1 MPGVCAS
8 GETQLKLVGRCL
20 GKSGGGGV
28 TGFDMPVVTTCDKSK
43 LDKDSV

>member
-1 MPGVCAS
+1 MCAS
-8 GETQLKLVGRCL
+8 GETQLKPVGRCL

-28 TGFDMPVVTTCDKSK
+28 TGFDMPVMTTCDELR